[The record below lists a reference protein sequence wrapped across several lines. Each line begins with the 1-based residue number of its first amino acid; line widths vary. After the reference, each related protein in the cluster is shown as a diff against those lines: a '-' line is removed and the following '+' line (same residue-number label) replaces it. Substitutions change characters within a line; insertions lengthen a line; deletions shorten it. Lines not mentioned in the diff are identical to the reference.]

1 MEKKV
6 TQKKTTSNKTTKPK
20 SSGKQSTTKQTT
32 KKSSFDV
39 HDFVFKTK
47 IQYVLNWMKYMEE
60 ELDDV
65 NSEWLDGET
74 YDLYAVW
81 LRDINHYINNGIPW
95 TLLSAR
101 ERYLMGIF
109 NPETKK
115 SLDDN
120 DKP

>member
-6 TQKKTTSNKTTKPK
+6 TQKKTETKSTTSKTKKTTK
-20 SSGKQSTTKQTT
+20 
-32 KKSSFDV
+32 KKSGFDI

-60 ELDDV
+60 ELNDI

-81 LRDINHYINNGIPW
+81 LRDIDHYINNGIPW

-101 ERYLMGIF
+101 ERYLMGIYD
-109 NPETKK
+109 PTTKK

>member
-6 TQKKTTSNKTTKPK
+6 TQKKTATKSSTSKTKKTTKK
-20 SSGKQSTTKQTT
+20 NSG
-32 KKSSFDV
+32 FDI

-81 LRDINHYINNGIPW
+81 LRDIDHYINNGIPW

-101 ERYLMGIF
+101 ERYLMGIYD
-109 NPETKK
+109 PTTKK

>member
-1 MEKKV
+1 MEKKA
-6 TQKKTTSNKTTKPK
+6 TKNTKSKPKKTTK
-20 SSGKQSTTKQTT
+20 
-32 KKSSFDV
+32 KKSDFDV
-39 HDFVFKTK
+39 HDFVFKTR
-47 IQYVLNWMKYMEE
+47 IQYVVNWMKYMEE

-81 LRDINHYINNGIPW
+81 LRDIDHYINNGIPW

-101 ERYLMGIF
+101 ERYLMGIYD
-109 NPETKK
+109 PATKK

>member
-1 MEKKV
+1 MTKVVKEKK
-6 TQKKTTSNKTTKPK
+6 TIKPK
-20 SSGKQSTTKQTT
+20 TST
-32 KKSSFDV
+32 KKVAAKQPPKKKSDFD
-39 HDFVFKTK
+39 HNDFIFKTK
-47 IQYVLNWMKYMEE
+47 IKYVWDWMRYMEE

-74 YDLYAVW
+74 YDLYAIWV
-81 LRDINHYINNGIPW
+81 RDRDFYINNNIPW

-101 ERYLMGIF
+101 ERLLMGIYR
-109 NPETKK
+109 PDSKT

>member
-1 MEKKV
+1 MTTKKTATKSEPKKVSKKV
-6 TQKKTTSNKTTKPK
+6 TP
-20 SSGKQSTTKQTT
+20 KQTT
-32 KKSSFDV
+32 KKKSDFDV
-39 HDFVFKTK
+39 HNFIFKTK
-47 IQYVLNWMKYMEE
+47 IQYILNWMKYMEK

-81 LRDINHYINNGIPW
+81 LRDIDHYINNGIPW

-120 DKP
+120 DKPRF

>member
-1 MEKKV
+1 MEKKA
-6 TQKKTTSNKTTKPK
+6 TKKTATTKSSTSKTKKTTK
-20 SSGKQSTTKQTT
+20 
-32 KKSSFDV
+32 KKSGFDI

-81 LRDINHYINNGIPW
+81 LRDIDHYINNGIPW

-101 ERYLMGIF
+101 ERYLMGIYD
-109 NPETKK
+109 PTTKK

>member
-1 MEKKV
+1 M
-6 TQKKTTSNKTTKPK
+6 TTKKPTSK
-20 SSGKQSTTKQTT
+20 PATKQTT
-32 KKSSFDV
+32 KSNTKPKKTSKKKSDFDV

-47 IQYVLNWMKYMEE
+47 IKYVVNWMNYMEE
-60 ELDDV
+60 ELNDV

-74 YDLYAVW
+74 YDLYAIW
-81 LRDINHYINNGIPW
+81 LRDIDLYLNNNIPW

-109 NPETKK
+109 NPETRR
-115 SLDDN
+115 SLDDG

>member
-6 TQKKTTSNKTTKPK
+6 TQKRTATKSTTSKTKKTTK
-20 SSGKQSTTKQTT
+20 
-32 KKSSFDV
+32 KKSGFDI

-47 IQYVLNWMKYMEE
+47 IQYVLNWMNYMEE

-81 LRDINHYINNGIPW
+81 LRDIDHYINNGIPW

-101 ERYLMGIF
+101 ERYLMGIYD
-109 NPETKK
+109 PTTKK

>member
-1 MEKKV
+1 MPP
-6 TQKKTTSNKTTKPK
+6 KKTVTNKTTPKPK
-20 SSGKQSTTKQTT
+20 NATKKVATKQTT
-32 KKSSFDV
+32 KKSDFDV

-47 IQYVLNWMKYMEE
+47 IQYVVNWMKYMEE

-81 LRDINHYINNGIPW
+81 LRDIGHYINNNIPW